1 MGMITV
7 PEHGEYTLTLRE
19 PSVNPCYSRRPDGSL
34 DHGRR
39 PHRRL
44 RRGDALRRQG
54 SGPRHGL
61 ARRAG
66 RRGGRR
72 RGHGVAPHRSRG
84 GERARQRRRGVAAGG
99 DVVVQEDRLDAPG
112 PRGRRDRRAP
122 RGHGRAQRRHLPR
135 VPVRGPCRA
144 RPRAVGRR
152 RRDGA
157 CRGRDPVR
165 ERPAA
170 RLARLAGMIAVADAE
185 TDDDLDTIVGAAL
198 ALEHA
203 PLLAGSAGL
212 ALPLAARLG
221 LSAGRA
227 ALPGG
232 RWLIVAGSL
241 HEATRRQLARA
252 RRAGL
257 RVLATAAAEGTDT
270 GEAAATLAREAAR
283 VLATESFDLI
293 VLAGGD
299 TAVACYRTL
308 DATRIDLVGAP
319 RPGLAF
325 GYVRAPGHPVLPVL
339 TKAGGFGPPGL
350 FVSLW
355 KEAAS

>member
-1 MGMITV
+1 MGMITLT
-7 PEHGEYTLTLRE
+7 EHGEYTLTLRE
-19 PSVNPCYSRRPDGSL
+19 PSVNPCYSRRPDGSH

-72 RGHGVAPHRSRG
+72 RGHGVAPPRSRG
-84 GERARQRRRGVAAGG
+84 GERARQRRRGV
-99 DVVVQEDRLDAPG
+99 P
-112 PRGRRDRRAP
+112 
-122 RGHGRAQRRHLPR
+122 
-135 VPVRGPCRA
+135 
-144 RPRAVGRR
+144 
-152 RRDGA
+152 
-157 CRGRDPVR
+157 
-165 ERPAA
+165 
-170 RLARLAGMIAVADAE
+170 
-185 TDDDLDTIVGAAL
+185 
-198 ALEHA
+198 
-203 PLLAGSAGL
+203 AGL

-257 RVLATAAAEGTDT
+257 RVLATAAAEDTDT

-283 VLATESFDLI
+283 LLATESFDLI
-293 VLAGGD
+293 VLIGGD
-299 TAVACYRTL
+299 TAVAFYRTL
-308 DATRIDLVGAP
+308 DAMRIDLVGAP